1 MHLKKTT
8 SAGVVTFFEGE
19 LAVTLNSTGR
29 ITDVTYGVTP
39 TTVAAIAQFSPGSN
53 DLWEYGVLDAAFF
66 NTYFSNR

>member
-8 SAGVVTFFEGE
+8 SAGVVTFIEGE
-19 LAVTLNSTGR
+19 IQVTLNSTGR

-39 TTVAAIAQFSPGSN
+39 TTVAAIAQYVVGSN
-53 DLWEYGVLDAAFF
+53 DLWEYGVLDSKFF